1 MFWLKFLTTVHVLA
15 AVIWVGGAVAIH
27 VLARRTL
34 RRGDSAEICAF
45 SKEINTVAMRLFAPT
60 SLVLLIAGAFL
71 VNEAGYDFSDLF
83 VALGLGGWVISFLVG
98 IGYYGPQHRRLQA
111 LLAERGPEDPGVIAN
126 VRSAV
131 MVNGVELLILV
142 LVVID
147 MTWKPGQ

>member
-15 AVIWVGGAVAIH
+15 AVIWVGGGVAIH
-27 VLARRTL
+27 ILARRTL

-60 SLVLLIAGAFL
+60 SLILLIAGVFL
-71 VNEAGYDFSDLF
+71 VNKAGYDFSDLF
-83 VALGLGGWVISFLVG
+83 VQLGLGAWVISFLVG
-98 IGYYGPQHRRLQA
+98 IGYYGPQDKRLQA
-111 LLAERGPEDPGVIAN
+111 LLAEKGPDDPRVVAN

-131 MVNGVELLILV
+131 MVNGIELLILV